1 MYFRIDLEHFSI
13 LIGQGV
19 KELSKK
25 LVIVK
30 GTDRLSVA
38 ANINATTLINALIR
52 STLCCKQTIE
62 EHKLSSEA
70 FDWLLGEIEA
80 R

>member
-1 MYFRIDLEHFSI
+1 M
-13 LIGQGV
+13 Q
-19 KELSKK
+19 ELSKK

-30 GTDRLSVA
+30 GTDHLSVA
-38 ANINATTLINALIR
+38 ANTNATTLINALIR